1 MDENLIMNFTSQK
14 IYFKIMNKILCE
26 IIPKEIIRIKINSIA
41 TNLSNKIKIIK
52 LKVLIYLNKKMN
64 KTIKNIKKFL
74 IQLSKKK

>member
-1 MDENLIMNFTSQK
+1 
-14 IYFKIMNKILCE
+14 MNKILCE

-52 LKVLIYLNKKMN
+52 LKVLIHLNKKMN
-64 KTIKNIKKFL
+64 KTIKIIKKFL

>member
-1 MDENLIMNFTSQK
+1 
-14 IYFKIMNKILCE
+14 MNKILCE

-52 LKVLIYLNKKMN
+52 LKVLIHLNKKMN

>member
-1 MDENLIMNFTSQK
+1 
-14 IYFKIMNKILCE
+14 MNKILCE
-26 IIPKEIIRIKINSIA
+26 IIPKEIIRRKINSIA

-52 LKVLIYLNKKMN
+52 LKVLIHLNKKMN

>member
-1 MDENLIMNFTSQK
+1 
-14 IYFKIMNKILCE
+14 MNKILCE

-52 LKVLIYLNKKMN
+52 LKVLIHLNKKIN

>member
-1 MDENLIMNFTSQK
+1 
-14 IYFKIMNKILCE
+14 MNKILCE

-52 LKVLIYLNKKMN
+52 LKVLIHLNKKMN

-74 IQLSKKK
+74 IQMSKKK

>member
-1 MDENLIMNFTSQK
+1 
-14 IYFKIMNKILCE
+14 MNKILCE

-52 LKVLIYLNKKMN
+52 LKVLIHLN